1 MRTHT
6 KDFKTNIKEFGREI
20 KGKIYH
26 YYNYKIN
33 DESNNNLIAEN
44 EDLLILENASDA
56 IFDIVLV
63 GSGGTENLFL
73 KSLKELKEPIVL
85 LSTSRNNSLPA
96 CLEIKTYLENHNK
109 LCFLLSGNEEHI
121 ANMLKHI
128 ATIINAYNSLLDNN
142 LGVIGGASSWLIA
155 SPIEPK
161 SIHTNFKL
169 NVVKIKMKEL
179 ESLIEETEQEMIDIN
194 DVPHAS
200 EIMNKFD
207 NKEVAHQAIVF
218 YLALKKLAKKHDLK
232 GLTIKCFDL
241 LNKYKNTACL
251 ALALLNEEGIVS
263 GCEGDMP
270 SLLTMYIIYTL
281 TGRSSF
287 MANPSKFNYEDNSL
301 LVAHCT
307 VPLNMTSSY
316 SLTTHFESGL
326 GIGVRG
332 EMPEGKITIS
342 KIAPNFSLEDTIC
355 LPASIKEC
363 PHLEGYC
370 RTQIVVSLN
379 DEGLLDIL
387 KASFGNHLIVSYGEV
402 YQDLLPLL
410 SLLRRNEQK

>member
-1 MRTHT
+1 MQ
-6 KDFKTNIKEFGREI
+6 I
-20 KGKIYH
+20 
-26 YYNYKIN
+26 
-33 DESNNNLIAEN
+33 NLIPIYAFLHKKN
-44 EDLLILENASDA
+44 QDAIKEDLLFIDEINNFLMDDDLLVVENAKDPL
-56 IFDIVLV
+56 FDLVLI

-73 KSLKELKEPIVL
+73 KKLDTLKEPLVI
-85 LSTSRNNSLPA
+85 LSTCKNNSLPA

-109 LCFLLSGNEEHI
+109 LCFLLSGDENHI

-128 ATIINAYNSLLDNN
+128 ATIINAYNSLIDNK

-161 SIHTNFKL
+161 TIYSNFNIK
-169 NVVKIKMKEL
+169 VEKISMKEL
-179 ESLIEETEQEMIDIN
+179 DSLIEEIEQEMIDIN
-194 DVPHAS
+194 EVPHAN
-200 EIMNKFD
+200 ELMNKFD
-207 NKEVAHQAIVF
+207 NKEVVHQAIIF
-218 YLALKKLAKKHDLK
+218 YIALKKLVKKHDLK
-232 GLTIKCFDL
+232 GLTIRCFDL
-241 LNKYKNTACL
+241 LKKYKNTACL
-251 ALALLNEEGIVS
+251 ALALLNEEGITA

-270 SLLTMYIIYTL
+270 SLITMHVIHAL

-301 LVAHCT
+301 LLAHCT

-332 EMPEGKITIS
+332 EMPEGKITIC
-342 KIAPNFSLEDTIC
+342 KIAPNYSLEDTIC

-410 SLLRRNEQK
+410 SLLRRSNEK

>member
-1 MRTHT
+1 MQINLIPLYSFLH
-6 KDFKTNIKEFGREI
+6 KKNQDVIKEDLLFIDEI
-20 KGKIYH
+20 
-26 YYNYKIN
+26 
-33 DESNNNLIAEN
+33 NNFLMD
-44 EDLLILENASDA
+44 EDLLILEHAKEPL
-56 IFDIVLV
+56 FDIVLI
-63 GSGGTENLFL
+63 GSGGTEKLFL
-73 KSLKELKEPIVL
+73 NKLKGLKEPLVI

-109 LCFLLSGNEEHI
+109 LCFLLSGSEEHI

-128 ATIINAYNSLLDNN
+128 ATIINAYNTIIDSK

-161 SIHTNFKL
+161 KIYENFKIKT
-169 NVVKIKMKEL
+169 VKIPMKEL
-179 ESLIEETEQEMIDIN
+179 EDLIDETEQEMIDIN
-194 DVPHAS
+194 DVPHAN

-207 NKEVAHQAIVF
+207 NKDVAHQAIVF
-218 YLALKKLAKKHDLK
+218 YLALKKIVKKYDLK

-251 ALALLNEEGIVS
+251 ALALLNEEGIIA

-270 SLLTMYIIYTL
+270 SLLTMYIVYTL

-301 LVAHCT
+301 LLAHCT

-332 EMPEGKITIS
+332 EMPEGKITIC
-342 KIAPNFSLEDTIC
+342 KIAPNYSLEDTIC

-410 SLLRRNEQK
+410 SLLRRNDEK

>member
-1 MRTHT
+1 MQ
-6 KDFKTNIKEFGREI
+6 I
-20 KGKIYH
+20 
-26 YYNYKIN
+26 
-33 DESNNNLIAEN
+33 NLIPIYAFLHKKN
-44 EDLLILENASDA
+44 QDAIKEDLLFIDEINNFLMDDDLLVVENAKDPL
-56 IFDIVLV
+56 FDLVLI

-73 KSLKELKEPIVL
+73 KKLDTLKEPLVI
-85 LSTSRNNSLPA
+85 LSTCKNNSLPA

-109 LCFLLSGNEEHI
+109 LCFLLSGDENHI

-128 ATIINAYNSLLDNN
+128 ATIINAYNSLIDNK

-161 SIHTNFKL
+161 TIYSNFKIK
-169 NVVKIKMKEL
+169 VEKISMKEL
-179 ESLIEETEQEMIDIN
+179 DSLIEETEQEMIDIN
-194 DVPHAS
+194 EVPHAN
-200 EIMNKFD
+200 ELMNKFD
-207 NKEVAHQAIVF
+207 NKEVVHQATVF
-218 YLALKKLAKKHDLK
+218 YIALKKLVKKHDLK
-232 GLTIKCFDL
+232 GLTIRCFDL
-241 LNKYKNTACL
+241 LKKYKNTACL
-251 ALALLNEEGIVS
+251 ALALLNEEGITA

-270 SLLTMYIIYTL
+270 SLITMHVIHAL

-301 LVAHCT
+301 LLAHCT

-332 EMPEGKITIS
+332 EMPEGKITIC
-342 KIAPNFSLEDTIC
+342 KIAPNYSLEDTIC

-370 RTQIVVSLN
+370 RTQILVQLN
-379 DEGLLDIL
+379 EEGMLDIL

-410 SLLRRNEQK
+410 SLLRRNNEK

>member
-1 MRTHT
+1 MQ
-6 KDFKTNIKEFGREI
+6 I
-20 KGKIYH
+20 
-26 YYNYKIN
+26 
-33 DESNNNLIAEN
+33 NLIPIYAFLHKKN
-44 EDLLILENASDA
+44 QDAIKEDLLFIDEINNFLMDDDLLVVENAKDPL
-56 IFDIVLV
+56 FDLVLI

-73 KSLKELKEPIVL
+73 KKLDTLKEPLVI
-85 LSTSRNNSLPA
+85 LSTCKNNSLPA

-109 LCFLLSGNEEHI
+109 LCFLLSGDENHI

-128 ATIINAYNSLLDNN
+128 ATIINAYNSLIDNK

-161 SIHTNFKL
+161 TIYSNFNIK
-169 NVVKIKMKEL
+169 VEKISMKEL
-179 ESLIEETEQEMIDIN
+179 DSLIEEIEQEMIDIN
-194 DVPHAS
+194 EVPHAN
-200 EIMNKFD
+200 ELMNKFD
-207 NKEVAHQAIVF
+207 NKEVVHQAIIF
-218 YLALKKLAKKHDLK
+218 YIALKKLVKKHDLK
-232 GLTIKCFDL
+232 GLTIRCFDL
-241 LNKYKNTACL
+241 LKKYKNTACL
-251 ALALLNEEGIVS
+251 ALALLNEEGITA

-270 SLLTMYIIYTL
+270 SLITMHVIHAL

-301 LVAHCT
+301 LLAHCT

-332 EMPEGKITIS
+332 EMPEGRITLC
-342 KIAPNFSLEDTIC
+342 KIAPDYSLDNTVC

-370 RTQIVVSLN
+370 RTQIVVSLSE
-379 DEGLLDIL
+379 EGILDIL
-387 KASFGNHLIVSYGEV
+387 KASFGNHLIVSYGDV

-410 SLLRRNEQK
+410 SLLRRNDA

>member
-1 MRTHT
+1 MQ
-6 KDFKTNIKEFGREI
+6 I
-20 KGKIYH
+20 
-26 YYNYKIN
+26 
-33 DESNNNLIAEN
+33 NLIPIYAFLHKKN
-44 EDLLILENASDA
+44 QDAIKEDLLFIDEINNFLMDDDLLVVENAKDPL
-56 IFDIVLV
+56 FDLVLI
-63 GSGGTENLFL
+63 GSGGTESLFL
-73 KSLKELKEPIVL
+73 KRLNDFKEPIVI
-85 LSTSRNNSLPA
+85 LSTSKNNSLPA

-109 LCFLLSGNEEHI
+109 LCFLLSGDENHI

-128 ATIINAYNSLLDNN
+128 ATIINAYNSLIDNK

-161 SIHTNFKL
+161 TIYSNFKIK
-169 NVVKIKMKEL
+169 VEKISMKEL
-179 ESLIEETEQEMIDIN
+179 DSLIEETEQEMIDIN
-194 DVPHAS
+194 EVPHAN
-200 EIMNKFD
+200 ELMNKFD
-207 NKEVAHQAIVF
+207 NKEVVHQAIVF
-218 YLALKKLAKKHDLK
+218 YIALKKLVKKHDLK
-232 GLTIKCFDL
+232 GLTIRCFDL
-241 LNKYKNTACL
+241 LKKYKNTACL
-251 ALALLNEEGIVS
+251 ALALLNEEGITA

-270 SLLTMYIIYTL
+270 SLITMHVIHAL

-301 LVAHCT
+301 LLAHCT

-332 EMPEGKITIS
+332 EMPEGKITLC

-379 DEGLLDIL
+379 EEGLLDIL

-410 SLLRRNEQK
+410 SLLRRNVEK